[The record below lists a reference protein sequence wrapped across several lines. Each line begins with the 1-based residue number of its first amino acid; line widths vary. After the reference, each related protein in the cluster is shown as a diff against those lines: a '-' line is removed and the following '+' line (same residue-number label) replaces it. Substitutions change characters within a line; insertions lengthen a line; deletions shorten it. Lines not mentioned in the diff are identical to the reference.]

1 MSSYFL
7 ALFKY
12 VSRWMELD
20 VVVVR
25 IGKGCNILGELFH
38 GKLDVINPI
47 KNWVHHC
54 HWCPV

>member
-1 MSSYFL
+1 
-7 ALFKY
+7 
-12 VSRWMELD
+12 MELD